1 MCSLSD
7 KVLLQPQLHSYL
19 IHSNYT
25 HMLQDKYIL
34 EALS

>member
-7 KVLLQPQLHSYL
+7 EVLLQPQLHSYL

-25 HMLQDKYIL
+25 RMLQDKRIL